1 MGSCLS
7 GLPYLPGVPQLQ
19 VNLGPNLISINF
31 LTAPP
36 SVPNVNGHAF
46 NRTAINVTWDI
57 ALPKGFKLRGFNVTY
72 GWQNVTYRWQNV
84 TYRWQNET
92 YRWQNETV
100 RVNEPER
107 TVALTGLEVSTEYE
121 IKVAAATNY
130 QGNYSQAILVKTEE
144 GGEG

>member
-36 SVPNVNGHAF
+36 SVPDVTGHAF

-72 GWQNVTYRWQNV
+72 GWQNVTYRWQN
-84 TYRWQNET
+84 
-92 YRWQNETV
+92 ETV

-107 TVALTGLEVSTEYE
+107 TVVLTGLEVSTEYE

-130 QGNYSQAILVKTEE
+130 QGNYSQAIFVKTAD

>member
-1 MGSCLS
+1 M
-7 GLPYLPGVPQLQ
+7 
-19 VNLGPNLISINF
+19 
-31 LTAPP
+31 
-36 SVPNVNGHAF
+36 
-46 NRTAINVTWDI
+46 TWDI

-72 GWQNVTYRWQNV
+72 GWQNVTYRWQNE
-84 TYRWQNET
+84 TYKWQNET

-107 TVALTGLEVSTEYE
+107 TVVLTGLEVFTKYE

-130 QGNYSQAILVKTEE
+130 QGPYSQAILVKTSD

>member
-72 GWQNVTYRWQNV
+72 GWQNVTYRWQN
-84 TYRWQNET
+84 
-92 YRWQNETV
+92 ETV

-107 TVALTGLEVSTEYE
+107 TVVLTGLEVSTEYE

-130 QGNYSQAILVKTEE
+130 QGNYSQAIFVKTAD

>member
-7 GLPYLPGVPQLQ
+7 GLPYPPGVPQLQ
-19 VNLGPNLISINF
+19 VNLGPNLISVNF

-36 SVPNVNGHAF
+36 SVPNVTGHAF

-72 GWQNVTYRWQNV
+72 GWQNVTYRWQN
-84 TYRWQNET
+84 ET

-107 TVALTGLEVSTEYE
+107 TVVLTGLEVFTKYE

-130 QGNYSQAILVKTEE
+130 QGPYSQAILVKTSD

>member
-36 SVPNVNGHAF
+36 SVPDVTGHAF

-72 GWQNVTYRWQNV
+72 GWQNVTYRWQN
-84 TYRWQNET
+84 
-92 YRWQNETV
+92 ETV

-107 TVALTGLEVSTEYE
+107 TVVLTGLEVFTKYE

-130 QGNYSQAILVKTEE
+130 QGPYSQAILVKTSD

>member
-1 MGSCLS
+1 M
-7 GLPYLPGVPQLQ
+7 
-19 VNLGPNLISINF
+19 
-31 LTAPP
+31 
-36 SVPNVNGHAF
+36 
-46 NRTAINVTWDI
+46 TWDI
-57 ALPKGFKLRGFNVTY
+57 ALPEGFKLRGFNVTY
-72 GWQNVTYRWQNV
+72 GWQNV

-107 TVALTGLEVSTEYE
+107 TVVLTGLEVFTKYE

-130 QGNYSQAILVKTEE
+130 QGPYSQAILVKTSD